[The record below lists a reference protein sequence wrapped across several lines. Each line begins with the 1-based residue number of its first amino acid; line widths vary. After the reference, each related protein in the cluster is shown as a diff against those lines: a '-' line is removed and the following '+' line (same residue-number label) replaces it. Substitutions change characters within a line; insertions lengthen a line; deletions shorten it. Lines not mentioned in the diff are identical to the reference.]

1 MRFIMVTLWVI
12 SVGGYL
18 YNLFTTYGNMT
29 PHISFPILGSFVSKD
44 VYFFAF
50 TGLFM
55 AFAFVFYAL
64 NQVIYR
70 LPNHLFVIPNKQFWL
85 STIDNKRALRYLL
98 VNWNYA
104 AATVVNY
111 FCMYIM
117 LIAEAENHYEGEI
130 DNALDWFY
138 KPGLVM
144 FASLV
149 LPFFRLMVS
158 KVNFGERD
166 TD

>member
-1 MRFIMVTLWVI
+1 MRFIMVALWVI

-29 PHISFPILGSFVSKD
+29 PHIDFPLLGSFVSKD

-55 AFAFVFYAL
+55 AFTFVFYAL
-64 NQVIYR
+64 NHVIYK
-70 LPNHLFVIPNKQFWL
+70 LPKHLYVIPNKQFWL
-85 STIDNKRALRYLL
+85 ASVDNKRALNYLL

-104 AATVVNY
+104 AAMVVNY
-111 FCMYIM
+111 FCIYIM
-117 LIAEAENHYEGEI
+117 LIAEAENHYEGEV
-130 DNALDWFY
+130 DNALHWFY

-144 FASLV
+144 LGSLV
-149 LPFFRLMVS
+149 LPYFRLKVS
-158 KVNFGERD
+158 KISLGDRD
-166 TD
+166 SD